1 MQQMQALISSGR
13 MHSLPVARPAMIYT
27 AHNRKNTHCSAVA
40 HSTSAMPAQQCS
52 ALWSKVLQ
60 VYDAAQASGAATK
73 ADTKVH
79 TYRDGNVEFV
89 LRIASA
95 LKSKPKGLSGSAGSA
110 ATPNK
115 QQQQQG
121 PPAGFRNPF
130 LPYEEALWVQHLSG
144 SHTLLLN
151 KFNVVP
157 HHVLVVTREFESQQ
171 EPLNARDLAATQ
183 QVLDA
188 MPRGGVAFYNC
199 GEHSGRSQPHKHLQ
213 IVPLPF
219 QEDQASQQ
227 QQQQPQQTS
236 AAQMPVQQL
245 ISAAQAAAGAQPLQP
260 FPVRQ
265 APFRAY
271 AAVLGQSATAEQLE
285 AAAGQLLAHCQAG
298 LPAPVSYNVILTQ
311 QLLLMVPRKQES
323 CGRIAVNSLGF
334 AGTILLRS
342 EEDLQFA
349 QQQGPMSMLAEVG
362 QPWSSEPAE

>member
-1 MQQMQALISSGR
+1 
-13 MHSLPVARPAMIYT
+13 
-27 AHNRKNTHCSAVA
+27 
-40 HSTSAMPAQQCS
+40 MPAQECS

-73 ADTKVH
+73 TDTQV
-79 TYRDGNVEFV
+79 TTCSDAGVTFV
-89 LRIASA
+89 LRIAAA
-95 LKSKPKGLSGSAGSA
+95 LKAKPKGLSGSAAGPAAAPGSQ
-110 ATPNK
+110 PSSQQQ

-121 PPAGFRNPF
+121 PPPGFRNPF
-130 LPYEEALWVQHLSG
+130 LPYEEALWVQHLSP

-157 HHVLVVTREFESQQ
+157 HHVLVVTRQFESQQ
-171 EPLNARDLAATQ
+171 DPLNAHDLAAAQ
-183 QVLDA
+183 QVLAA

-219 QEDQASQQ
+219 DEEEQQ
-227 QQQQPQQTS
+227 QLGVAQP
-236 AAQMPVQQL
+236 PVQQL
-245 ISAAQAAAGAQPLQP
+245 INAAQAAAGAQPLQP

-265 APFRAY
+265 LPFRAY
-271 AAVLGQSATAEQLE
+271 AVALDNSTTAEQLE
-285 AAAGQLLAHCQAG
+285 AAASQLLSHCQAG

-311 QLLLMVPRKQES
+311 ELMLMLPRKQES
-323 CGRIAVNSLGF
+323 CGRIAINSLGF

-342 EEDLQFA
+342 QEDLQFA

-362 QPWSSEPAE
+362 HPWSSEPAEAKM